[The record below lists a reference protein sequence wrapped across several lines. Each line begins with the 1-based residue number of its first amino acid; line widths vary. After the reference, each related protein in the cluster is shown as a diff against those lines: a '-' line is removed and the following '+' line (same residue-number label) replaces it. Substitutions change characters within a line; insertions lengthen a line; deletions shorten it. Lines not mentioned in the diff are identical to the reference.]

1 VHASHH
7 ILALV
12 AHDLQD
18 RLQGAV
24 LGIPF
29 SQDRDELVIPFA
41 DQPGVIFVSCSP
53 ALPMVFLH
61 DSFARAKRN
70 SVDLLLRAAGTTVR
84 DIALHPSDRILS
96 FALSNGLTLE
106 VQLFGPRSNVVLL
119 DGTRTV
125 VDAFKKSKQ
134 LNGTGVPLP
143 TTVTYPTLHD
153 AVSMPFT
160 VPGMTVGATIKQ
172 RLPLLPP
179 VVIREWLFRADLGS
193 GVLAREVAPA
203 LHALLATSATK
214 LQNELASPAPRIFS
228 APDGTPLHC
237 STIRLKHLL
246 GAKDEPFPGIHAAL
260 REFYVRRRSTD
271 GLHRERQELM
281 DALRRRMERAHRTMQ
296 AIQTDAAEA
305 DRITRYRQYGALLM
319 ENLGSMTKG
328 DETWTVTV
336 DATPIAIPLVP
347 SLTPVQN
354 AQRYFEK
361 AKSAERSRI
370 MTEDRL
376 KAYGAVY
383 ERARVQLAALEPIST
398 RPALRIYMKEN
409 KEALRAL
416 GATETEQ
423 DQERAPFRV
432 FTVHGGFEVWA
443 GKSSTNN
450 DELTLRHA
458 RPEDLWFHARGA
470 SGSHVILKVS
480 SAAGEPGKR
489 AKAEA
494 AGIAAYYS
502 KMKNAKIV
510 PVAMTRRK
518 YVHKP
523 KGAPPGTVAITREE
537 VIMATPG
544 LPEEVKS
551 AN

>member
-1 VHASHH
+1 M
-7 ILALV
+7 ALV
-12 AHDLQD
+12 AADLQG
-18 RLQGAV
+18 LLEGAI
-24 LGIPF
+24 LGTPF
-29 SQDRDELVIPFA
+29 SQDRDELVIPLA
-41 DQPGVIFVSCSP
+41 DRPGALFVSCSP
-53 ALPMVFLH
+53 ALPVVFLH
-61 DSFARAKRN
+61 GSFARAKRN
-70 SVDLLLRAAGTTVR
+70 SVDLLVRAGGTAVKGVS
-84 DIALHPSDRILS
+84 IHPSDRILTL
-96 FALSNGLTLE
+96 ALSDGLLLE
-106 VQLFGPRSNVVLL
+106 VQLFGPRSNVLLL
-119 DGTRTV
+119 DGARTV
-125 VDAFKKSKQ
+125 VDAFKKAKQ
-134 LNGTGVPLP
+134 LAGSIVPVP
-143 TTVTYPTLHD
+143 AVVTYPALHE
-153 AVSMPFT
+153 AAAGPFAAG
-160 VPGMTVGATIKQ
+160 GMTVGAAVKQ
-172 RLPLLPP
+172 ALPLLAP
-179 VVIREWLFRADLGS
+179 VVVRELVFRADLGT
-193 GVLAREVAPA
+193 GTLVREATDAQRAALVA
-203 LHALLATSATK
+203 SAHSIGE
-214 LQNELASPAPRIFS
+214 ELAAPLPRIVS
-228 APDGTPLHC
+228 AADGTPVHFT
-237 STIRLKHLL
+237 TIRLTHLR
-246 GAKDEPFPGIHAAL
+246 GMKEEAFTVIHEAL
-260 REFYVRRRSTD
+260 REFFVRRRSTE
-271 GLHRERQELM
+271 GLKHEQQNLM

-296 AIQTDAAEA
+296 AIRMDAAEE
-305 DRITRYRQYGALLM
+305 DRIARYRRYGALLM
-319 ENLGSMTKG
+319 EHLTSITKG
-328 DETWTVTV
+328 DDVWRYDGEEPPVE
-336 DATPIAIPLVP
+336 IPLVV

-361 AKSAERSRI
+361 AKSAERSRA

-376 KAYGAVY
+376 KAYAAVY
-383 ERARVQLAALEPIST
+383 ERARLLLAALEPITT
-398 RPALRIYMKEN
+398 RPALRMYMKEN

-494 AGIAAYYS
+494 AGIAAWYS

-544 LPEEVKS
+544 LPEGVKKEE
-551 AN
+551 

>member
-1 VHASHH
+1 M
-7 ILALV
+7 ALV
-12 AHDLQD
+12 ARDLQD
-18 RLQGAV
+18 SLTGDA
-24 LGIPF
+24 LGVPF
-29 SQDRDELVIPFA
+29 SQDRDELVIPLL
-41 DQPGVIFVSCSP
+41 DRPGALFVSCSP
-53 ALPMVFLH
+53 AVPVVFLH
-61 DSFARAKRN
+61 ESFARAKRN
-70 SVDLLLRAAGTTVR
+70 SVDLLTRAGGTTVR
-84 DIALHPSDRILS
+84 GIALHPSDRILS
-96 FALSNGLTLE
+96 LSLSNGLTLE
-106 VQLFGPRSNVVLL
+106 IQLFGPRSNVMLL
-119 DGTRTV
+119 DETRTV

-134 LNGTGVPLP
+134 LTGTVVPVPETVRYQALP
-143 TTVTYPTLHD
+143 D
-153 AVSMPFT
+153 AARGPFAEGT
-160 VPGMTVGATIKQ
+160 MTVGASVK
-172 RLPLLPP
+172 RALPLLPP
-179 VVIREWLFRADLGS
+179 VVIRELLFRADLGT
-193 GVLAREVAPA
+193 GTLVREAAAAQLSA
-203 LHALLATSATK
+203 LVTAAE
-214 LQNELASPAPRIFS
+214 ELERELDSPGPRIYS
-228 APDGTPLHC
+228 SPDGTPLHMA
-237 STIRLKHLL
+237 TIRLTHLT
-246 GAKDEPFPGIHAAL
+246 GAKEEAFAGIHDTL
-260 REFYVRRRSTD
+260 RELFVRRRSTD
-271 GLHRERQELM
+271 GLRQEQHTLM
-281 DALRRRMERAHRTMQ
+281 DALRRRMERAHRTMN
-296 AIQTDAAEA
+296 AIRMDASES
-305 DRITRYRQYGALLM
+305 DRIVRYRQFGALLM
-319 ENLGSMTKG
+319 EHLGSFVKG
-328 DETWTVTV
+328 DAAWTYTGGEAPVE
-336 DATPIAIPLVP
+336 IPLVV

-361 AKSAERSRI
+361 AKSAERSRS

-383 ERARVQLAALEPIST
+383 DQARALLAALEPIST
-398 RPALRIYMKEN
+398 RPALRMYMKEN
-409 KEALRAL
+409 KDALRAL

-537 VIMATPG
+537 VVMATPG
-544 LPEEVKS
+544 LPEGTKS
-551 AN
+551 VE

>member
-1 VHASHH
+1 M
-7 ILALV
+7 ALV
-12 AHDLQD
+12 ARDLQGPLTD
-18 RLQGAV
+18 DV
-24 LGIPF
+24 LGVPF
-29 SQDRDELVIPFA
+29 SQDRDELVIPFL
-41 DQPGVIFVSCSP
+41 DRPGALFVSCSP
-53 ALPMVFLH
+53 AVPVVFLH
-61 DSFARAKRN
+61 ESFARAKRN
-70 SVDLLLRAAGTTVR
+70 SVDLLTRAGGTTVKG
-84 DIALHPSDRILS
+84 IALHPSDRILAFS
-96 FALSNGLTLE
+96 LSNGLTLE
-106 VQLFGPRSNVVLL
+106 IQLFGPRSNVMLL
-119 DGTRTV
+119 DGSRTV
-125 VDAFKKSKQ
+125 VDAFKRSKQ
-134 LNGTGVPLP
+134 LAGTVVPIPP
-143 TTVTYPTLHD
+143 TVQYQGLRD
-153 AVSMPFT
+153 AARGPFT
-160 VPGMTVGATIKQ
+160 EQSMTVGASIK
-172 RLPLLPP
+172 RALPLLAP
-179 VVIREWLFRADLGS
+179 VVIRELLFRADLGTGTLVREMTDAQRS
-193 GVLAREVAPA
+193 ALIIAGEAIDAGLAA
-203 LHALLATSATK
+203 
-214 LQNELASPAPRIFS
+214 PAPRIYS
-228 APDGTPLHC
+228 SSDGMPLHMA
-237 STIRLKHLL
+237 TIPLTHLP
-246 GAKDEPFPGIHAAL
+246 GAKEESFAGIHDAL
-260 REFYVRRRSTD
+260 RELFVRKRSTD
-271 GLHRERQELM
+271 GLRHEQHMLM
-281 DALRRRMERAHRTMQ
+281 DALRRRMERAHRTMN
-296 AIQTDAAEA
+296 AIRTDAAET
-305 DRITRYRQYGALLM
+305 DRIGRYRQFGALLM
-319 ENLGSMTKG
+319 AHLDSITKG
-328 DETWTVTV
+328 DATWSGTV
-336 DATPIAIPLVP
+336 DGTAVDIPLVA

-361 AKSAERSRI
+361 AKSAERSRS

-383 ERARVQLAALEPIST
+383 EQARTLLAALEPIST

-537 VIMATPG
+537 VVMATPG
-544 LPEEVKS
+544 LPS
-551 AN
+551 AET